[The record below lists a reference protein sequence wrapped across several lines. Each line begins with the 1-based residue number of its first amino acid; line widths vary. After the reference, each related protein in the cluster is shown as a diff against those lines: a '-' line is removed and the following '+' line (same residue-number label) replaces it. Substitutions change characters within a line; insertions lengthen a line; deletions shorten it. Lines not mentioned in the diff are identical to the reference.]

1 MRWLL
6 PVLVACGPS
15 DDARPEPSTA
25 TTSTPT
31 TATTATTPTP
41 TTPTEP
47 DPSATVAAVQCAVQ
61 PDNALRL
68 DCTATLTGP
77 SAVTFTAAAAG
88 EDDRVWVSEAV
99 SADHAITL
107 FGLVADT
114 AWTITAAPGGDA
126 ARGDATAATTGALP
140 PRFDLVT
147 TVTDNG
153 ATVDEVLLNY
163 GCDGSDDLVIL
174 DRRGRVVWYQDS
186 TTDFPPVGARTT
198 RGFSVTPHQT
208 LLVTYDRTAVAEW
221 DLAGNLLRTWSGAA
235 LPGAMHH
242 DLLEHNGLVYAV
254 FAEAETFPNGVT
266 YVLDGFVVWD
276 AQGAEVARFRIDEV
290 IDPTF
295 VEQLQGG
302 YWNDLFPDGLDF
314 AHVNAL
320 AVDDDGDAWLSLH
333 QWDALLEVRADP
345 TQPDFGAMV
354 SVMGGGPRAAPIGN
368 DWTLSSALTTDLGFE
383 AQHHVSA
390 PAPGELMLFDN
401 GKRAPEVSR
410 VLRFALDPTTQ
421 QAEIIDERPM
431 DGLYC
436 SGQGSA
442 FPLPSGN
449 VLADCA
455 PEDTLLELTET
466 GEVAWRAEVACPGA
480 PMGRPLYRAVPLSL

>member
-6 PVLVACGPS
+6 PLLVACGSS
-15 DDARPEPSTA
+15 DDAANGTTSPTA
-25 TTSTPT
+25 APSTPT
-31 TATTATTPTP
+31 TATTTTSSP
-41 TTPTEP
+41 TTS
-47 DPSATVAAVQCAVQ
+47 DPSATVAGLQCTVQA
-61 PDNALRL
+61 DNALRL
-68 DCTATLTGP
+68 DCTVTLTGP
-77 SAVTFTAAAAG
+77 SAVTVTASANG
-88 EDDRVWVSEAV
+88 EDDRVWASEAIA
-99 SADHAITL
+99 SDHPITL
-107 FGLVADT
+107 YRLAANTTWSIRAVPDGDT
-114 AWTITAAPGGDA
+114 S
-126 ARGDATAATTGALP
+126 RGSTTEASTGALP
-140 PRFDLVT
+140 ARFDLVT

-186 TTDFPPVGARTT
+186 TNAFPPVGTRTT
-198 RGFSVTPHQT
+198 RGFSVTPRQT

-221 DLAGNLLRTWSGAA
+221 DLGGHLVRAWTGAA

-242 DLLEHNGLVYAV
+242 DLLEHDGWVYAV

-276 AQGAEVARFRIDEV
+276 AQGAEVARFRIDQA

-302 YWNDLFPDGLDF
+302 YWNDLFPGGVDF

-320 AVDDDGDAWLSLH
+320 AVDAEGNAWLSLH

-345 TQPDFGAMV
+345 TQPDFGAAV
-354 SVMGGGPRAAPIGN
+354 SVLGGGPRAAPIGN

-383 AQHHVSA
+383 SQHHVSA

-410 VLRFALDPTTQ
+410 VLRFALDPTTL
-421 QAEIIDERPM
+421 QAEIVDERPM

-455 PEDTLLELTET
+455 PEDTLLELTEA